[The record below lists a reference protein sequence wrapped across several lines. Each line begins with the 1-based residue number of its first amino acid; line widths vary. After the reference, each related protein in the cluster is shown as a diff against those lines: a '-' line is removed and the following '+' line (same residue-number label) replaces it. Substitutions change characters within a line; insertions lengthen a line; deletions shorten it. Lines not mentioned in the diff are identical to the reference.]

1 MRDQYK
7 VIGTSLVSCD
17 GNPNRFRVAVSFIP
31 VEILESY
38 LEDLLSTSPS
48 RFPLFLNRKRF
59 SHATYIPLIATSL
72 ACILV
77 ASLIR
82 LPYFASILIL
92 LSATALFGSGL
103 ALYSYYH
110 GALFRMRLART
121 LHDEIRRRRNRF
133 DDTSITFI
141 DEGPKVARASGM
153 VH

>member
-7 VIGTSLVSCD
+7 IIGTSLVSCD

-48 RFPLFLNRKRF
+48 RFPLFLKRKRF
-59 SHATYIPLIATSL
+59 SHGTYIPLIATSL
-72 ACILV
+72 GCILV

-82 LPYFASILIL
+82 LPHFASILIL
-92 LSATALFGSGL
+92 LSATALFGAGL